1 MYQFW
6 YNYFVND
13 EFRLRV
19 VFYKSEHGDEPVR
32 EWLKS
37 LSSEDRKTIGEDI
50 KTVQF
55 GWPLGMP
62 VVRKIEPGIWEVRS
76 NLKNRIARTLF
87 TIEGNVMVLLHGF
100 IKKTQKTPQNELEVA
115 QRRVQKILGWRMKE
129 EHIGT
134 DFDDFLEEEGY
145 LAAAEAVAI
154 KRVIAYQIEQMMTE
168 QNITKTLMAE
178 RMNTSRAALNRL
190 LDPKNKSV
198 TLQTLERAASALGK
212 KLQIELV

>member
-1 MYQFW
+1 
-6 YNYFVND
+6 VND

-115 QRRVQKILGWRMKE
+115 QRRVQKILG
-129 EHIGT
+129 
-134 DFDDFLEEEGY
+134 
-145 LAAAEAVAI
+145 
-154 KRVIAYQIEQMMTE
+154 
-168 QNITKTLMAE
+168 
-178 RMNTSRAALNRL
+178 
-190 LDPKNKSV
+190 
-198 TLQTLERAASALGK
+198 
-212 KLQIELV
+212 